1 MKILSTWDAAKQLQ
15 VSPDTVLNLIR
26 SKQIPA
32 SRLTETGHWRIRQDD
47 LEQYANQR
55 GVSLLIEDEE
65 K

>member
-15 VSPDTVLNLIR
+15 VSPDTVLGLIR
-26 SKQIPA
+26 SGKLPA
-32 SRLTETGHWRIRQDD
+32 SRLTETGHWRIRQDE

-55 GVSLLIEDEE
+55 GVFLIEVESE

>member
-15 VSPDTVLNLIR
+15 VSPDTVLSLIH
-26 SKQIPA
+26 SKTLPA

-47 LEQYANQR
+47 LEEYAKQR
-55 GVSLLIEDEE
+55 GVSLLIKDEQ